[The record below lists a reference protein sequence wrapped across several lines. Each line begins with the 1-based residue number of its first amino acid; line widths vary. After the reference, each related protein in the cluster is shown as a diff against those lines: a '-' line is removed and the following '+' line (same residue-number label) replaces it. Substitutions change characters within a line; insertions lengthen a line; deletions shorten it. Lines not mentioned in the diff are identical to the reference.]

1 MPSAD
6 AKWIIGVVLV
16 LEGILIAQNAGI
28 RNELARLDASI
39 ADIRTDIAADI
50 RTDVRRLDDRLRAVE
65 ITLGRVEQ
73 RLATLERIVLPGDQP
88 D

>member
-1 MPSAD
+1 MPSTD
-6 AKWIIGVVLV
+6 AKWIIGVILV
-16 LEGILIAQNAGI
+16 IGGILIAQNAGI
-28 RNELARLDASI
+28 RNELNRMDASM
-39 ADIRTDIAADI
+39 ADI

-65 ITLGRVEQ
+65 IALGEVEQ

>member
-1 MPSAD
+1 MPSTD

-16 LEGILIAQNAGI
+16 LGGILVAQNAGI
-28 RNELARLDASI
+28 RNELDRLDASI
-39 ADIRTDIAADI
+39 ADIRTDIADI

>member
-1 MPSAD
+1 MPSTD
-6 AKWIIGVVLV
+6 AKWIIGVILV
-16 LEGILIAQNAGI
+16 LGGILIAQNAVI
-28 RNELARLDASI
+28 RNELQRLDAGI
-39 ADIRTDIAADI
+39 ADV

-65 ITLGRVEQ
+65 IALGKVEQ

>member
-1 MPSAD
+1 MPSTD

-16 LEGILIAQNAGI
+16 LGGILIAQNAGI
-28 RNELARLDASI
+28 R
-39 ADIRTDIAADI
+39 TDI
-50 RTDVRRLDDRLRAVE
+50 RRLDDRLRAVE
-65 ITLGRVEQ
+65 ITLGKVEQ

>member
-1 MPSAD
+1 MPSTD

-16 LEGILIAQNAGI
+16 LGGILIAQNAGI
-28 RNELARLDASI
+28 RNELDL
-39 ADIRTDIAADI
+39 I
-50 RTDVRRLDDRLRAVE
+50 RTDVRRFDDRLRAVE
-65 ITLGRVEQ
+65 ITLGKVEQ

>member
-1 MPSAD
+1 MPSTD

-16 LEGILIAQNAGI
+16 LGGILVAQNAGI
-28 RNELARLDASI
+28 RNELGRLDSIIADIRADI
-39 ADIRTDIAADI
+39 ADIRTDI
-50 RTDVRRLDDRLRAVE
+50 RRLDDRLRAVE
-65 ITLGRVEQ
+65 VTLGKIEQ

>member
-1 MPSAD
+1 MRDTPMPSAD

-16 LEGILIAQNAGI
+16 LGGILIAQNAGI
-28 RNELARLDASI
+28 RNELNRMDAGI
-39 ADIRTDIAADI
+39 ADIRSDI
-50 RTDVRRLDDRLRAVE
+50 RRLDDRLRAVE
-65 ITLGRVEQ
+65 ITLGQVEQ

>member
-1 MPSAD
+1 MPSTD

-16 LEGILIAQNAGI
+16 LGGILIAQNAGI
-28 RNELARLDASI
+28 RNELHRLDADI
-39 ADIRTDIAADI
+39 ADIRTDITDI
-50 RTDVRRLDDRLRAVE
+50 RTDIRRLDDRLRAVE

-73 RLATLERIVLPGDQP
+73 RLATLERIILPGDQP

>member
-1 MPSAD
+1 MPSTD

-16 LEGILIAQNAGI
+16 LGGILTAQNAGI
-28 RNELARLDASI
+28 R
-39 ADIRTDIAADI
+39 TDI
-50 RTDVRRLDDRLRAVE
+50 RRLDDRLRAVE
-65 ITLGRVEQ
+65 ITLGKVEQ

>member
-1 MPSAD
+1 MPSTD
-6 AKWIIGVVLV
+6 AKWIIGVILV
-16 LEGILIAQNAGI
+16 LGGILIAQNAVI
-28 RNELARLDASI
+28 RNELQRLDAGI
-39 ADIRTDIAADI
+39 ADV

-65 ITLGRVEQ
+65 IALGEVGQ